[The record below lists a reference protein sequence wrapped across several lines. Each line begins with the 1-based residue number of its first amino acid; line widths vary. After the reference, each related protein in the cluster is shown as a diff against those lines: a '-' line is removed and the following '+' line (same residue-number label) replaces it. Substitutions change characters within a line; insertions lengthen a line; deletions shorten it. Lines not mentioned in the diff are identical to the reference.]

1 MPHNTTTDS
10 RIHGN
15 SEWGW
20 LDNSTPTTLPTQP
33 TAPTTPSHETNS
45 EWGWL
50 PDDLDTAVTRS
61 GPREDFDGRPVPKTA
76 RLRWVVPIVSTLVSV
91 SVIVFAVFAL
101 GRRTESTVSEPQT
114 VTLSATSTP
123 ALTGACT
130 GLTATTVTAG
140 SGDPASVTGV
150 IAAFEYAYYQQ
161 RSADAA
167 LALVTPEAGITR
179 DPLTAGIASIPA
191 GTTHCVAITPIADA
205 TANVHLVELH
215 PDHTRTDYL
224 QVINLRRTPAGLLID
239 NIQKQG

>member
-10 RIHGN
+10 RTHGN

-20 LDNSTPTTLPTQP
+20 LESSTPTTLPAQP
-33 TAPTTPSHETNS
+33 SAPTNPTRETNS

-50 PDDLDTAVTRS
+50 PDDLDAAATYDESRDA
-61 GPREDFDGRPVPKTA
+61 FDGRPVSRTA
-76 RLRWVVPIVSTLVSV
+76 RLRWVVPIVSILVSIL
-91 SVIVFAVFAL
+91 VIVFAVFAL
-101 GRRTESTVSEPQT
+101 GGGTESTVSAPQT
-114 VTLSATSTP
+114 VTSSATQTP

-140 SGDPASVTGV
+140 PGDPASVTGV

-167 LALVTPEAGITR
+167 LALVTPEAGLAR

-191 GTTHCVAITPIADA
+191 GTMHCVAITPIADA